1 MVGKCASLTRDGK
14 PCSASPR
21 PGSAYCP
28 WHDPSLSK
36 RRAEWSAKGGSGRS
50 NKARAAKT
58 LPTALMTS
66 DELAAWLTVCLKQV
80 IAGRMAPPVGTA
92 AASIA
97 RTITEIGKAAEIEQR
112 IAGLERE
119 LGLTPNRRTS

>member
-50 NKARAAKT
+50 NKARAAKA
-58 LPTALMTS
+58 LPSPILSS
-66 DELAAWLTVCLKQV
+66 DELISWLSLVFKQTIV
-80 IAGRMAPPVGTA
+80 GKTEPPVATA
-92 AASIA
+92 CASLA
-97 RTITEIGKAAEIEQR
+97 RTIADLRRGAEIEDR
-112 IAGLERE
+112 LAGLERV
-119 LGLTPNRRTS
+119 LGIKGRQAS